1 MKNKLSI
8 FFTFFIFVCTISC
21 QSDPK
26 EYPPEKAILLF
37 EKYIVGTFNNNK
49 QIQEDLSTGVQKHP
63 TSILINTK
71 IDEWIL
77 NAPQRE
83 GFWLLE
89 EGYFDNPGM
98 KQEVKP
104 YLFFYEGLGDTA
116 VMMHVYTFPTTI
128 PSETVRHNN
137 PNIKVEYNL
146 LNPSKNFKPMLLE
159 YRNEGFHVDSV
170 FNLPGGM
177 TFTFKKSIKKDGIE
191 LLELWYKDKNRMS
204 TYDTPLVLNK
214 Q

>member
-1 MKNKLSI
+1 MKNTLSI
-8 FFTFFIFVCTISC
+8 FSIFFLFACAISC
-21 QSDPK
+21 QSDAR
-26 EYPPEKAILLF
+26 EFPPEKAILLF
-37 EKYIVGTFNNNK
+37 EKYIVGSFNNNK
-49 QIQEDLSTGVQKHP
+49 QIQEDLSTGMQKHP
-63 TSILINTK
+63 ASRLINTK
-71 IDEWIL
+71 IDDWIL
-77 NAPQRE
+77 NAPPRA

-98 KQEVKP
+98 KPEVKP

-128 PSETVRHNN
+128 PNSIVRHTNQD
-137 PNIKVEYNL
+137 IKVEYSA

-159 YRNEGFHVDSV
+159 YKNEGFHYEDV

-191 LLELWYKDKNRMS
+191 LLELWYKDKTRMT
-204 TYDTPLVLNK
+204 TYDTPLFLDK
-214 Q
+214 E